1 MRHQFVRRVVALAAA
16 LSVSLSLAGSATGQA
31 TTPYVAPQHTTG
43 WPGLGTGDDQAAAE
57 ASLELG
63 PELERDRSPVWMLA
77 DQRRLDKALAAL
89 QPEHKGVV
97 DAYVV
102 AIGLDSDPIFGRE
115 AREAGKVL
123 SRRYNAVGH
132 TIVLAGTD
140 GSGPSQLPNGTPRA
154 LALTLARI
162 AELMDRNEDVLV
174 LYTAGHGAPV
184 GLAYHDGDEGF
195 GIISPARMARM
206 FDELGIRN
214 RLLILSACYSGV
226 FVPSMASDTTALFT
240 AASAD
245 RTSFGCAADRDWT
258 FFGDAMI
265 NHALRQP
272 VPLAKAGE
280 DARALISQ
288 WEGMGDITPSQP
300 QVSIGSGVGKW
311 LGPLEARMPRTA
323 TAMVGRPAISI
334 FSDPSSPGDA
344 GPASSAAPSADSG
357 KQLAR
362 KHPRR

>member
-1 MRHQFVRRVVALAAA
+1 MRHQFVRRLVALTAA
-16 LSVSLSLAGSATGQA
+16 LSVGLTLTSSATGQA
-31 TTPYVAPQHTTG
+31 SKGYVAPQHTTD
-43 WPGLGTGDDQAAAE
+43 WPGLGTGDDKAAAE

-77 DQRRLDKALAAL
+77 DQRRLDRALAAL
-89 QPEHKGVV
+89 QPQHKGVV

-123 SRRYNAVGH
+123 SRRYNAIGH

-140 GSGPSQLPNGTPRA
+140 GSGPSDLPNGSPRG

-162 AELMDRNEDVLV
+162 TELMDRNEDVLV
-174 LYTAGHGAPV
+174 LYTAGHGAPI

-206 FDELGIRN
+206 FDELGIKN

-226 FVPSMASDTTALFT
+226 FVPALANETSALFT
-240 AASAD
+240 AAAAD
-245 RTSFGCAADRDWT
+245 RTSFGCEADRDWT

-272 VPLAKAGE
+272 VPLAKASE
-280 DARALISQ
+280 DARALIEQ
-288 WEGMGDITPSQP
+288 WEKQGDVTPSQP
-300 QVSIGSGVGKW
+300 QISIGSGVGKW
-311 LGPLEARMPRTA
+311 LAPLEARMPKTA
-323 TAMVGRPAISI
+323 TPMVGRPAVTI
-334 FSDPSSPGDA
+334 FDDA
-344 GPASSAAPSADSG
+344 
-357 KQLAR
+357 
-362 KHPRR
+362 KH

>member
-16 LSVSLSLAGSATGQA
+16 LSIGLSLAGSATGQA
-31 TTPYVAPQHTTG
+31 TSPYVAPQHTTG
-43 WPGLGTGDDQAAAE
+43 WPGLGTGDTQSAAE

-63 PELERDRSPVWMLA
+63 PELDRDRSPAWMLA
-77 DQRRLDKALAAL
+77 DQRRLDGALAAL
-89 QPEHKGVV
+89 QPQKKGVV

-123 SRRYNAVGH
+123 SRRYNAAGH

-140 GSGPSQLPNGTPRA
+140 GAGPSQLPNGSPRS

-195 GIISPARMARM
+195 GIVSPARLGRM
-206 FDELGIRN
+206 FEELGIRN

-226 FVPSMASDTTALFT
+226 FVPMMASDTTALFT

-245 RTSFGCAADRDWT
+245 RTSFGCAADKDWT

-272 VPLAKAGE
+272 VPLAIAGE
-280 DARALISQ
+280 DARALIAK
-288 WEGMGDITPSQP
+288 WEGISGVTPSQP
-300 QVSIGSGVGKW
+300 QISIGSGVGKW

-323 TAMVGRPAISI
+323 TAMIGRPAISI
-334 FSDPSSPGDA
+334 LTDP
-344 GPASSAAPSADSG
+344 
-357 KQLAR
+357 
-362 KHPRR
+362 PR

>member
-1 MRHQFVRRVVALAAA
+1 
-16 LSVSLSLAGSATGQA
+16 
-31 TTPYVAPQHTTG
+31 
-43 WPGLGTGDDQAAAE
+43 
-57 ASLELG
+57 
-63 PELERDRSPVWMLA
+63 MLA

-89 QPEHKGVV
+89 QPQKKGVV

-102 AIGLDSDPIFGRE
+102 VVGLDSDPIFGRE
-115 AREAGKVL
+115 AREAGRVL
-123 SRRYNAVGH
+123 SRRYDAVGH

-140 GSGPSQLPNGTPRA
+140 GSGPSDLPNGTPRA

-174 LYTAGHGAPV
+174 LYTAGHGLPV

-195 GIISPARMARM
+195 GVVSPARMARM

-226 FVPSMASDTTALFT
+226 FVPALASETTALFT

-280 DARALISQ
+280 DARALIAQ
-288 WEGMGDITPSQP
+288 WEKQGDVTPSQP
-300 QVSIGSGVGKW
+300 QISIGSGVSKW
-311 LGPLEARMPRTA
+311 LAPLEARMPKTA
-323 TAMVGRPAISI
+323 TPMVGRPAVTI
-334 FSDPSSPGDA
+334 F
-344 GPASSAAPSADSG
+344 AD
-357 KQLAR
+357 Q
-362 KHPRR
+362 

>member
-1 MRHQFVRRVVALAAA
+1 MRRHIRRLATIALV
-16 LSVSLSLAGSATGQA
+16 LFGGLSLAGAATGQDS
-31 TTPYVAPQHTTG
+31 YSGPQHSTG
-43 WPGLGTGDDQAAAE
+43 WPGLGTGDTQSQQQM
-57 ASLELG
+57 SLELG
-63 PELERDRSPVWMLA
+63 PEFDRDRSPVWLLA
-77 DQRRLDKALAAL
+77 DQRKLDAALAAL
-89 QPEHKGVV
+89 QPQKKGVV

-102 AIGLDSDPIFGRE
+102 SIGLDSDAIFGRE

-123 SRRYNAVGH
+123 ARRYGAAGH

-140 GSGPSQLPNGTPRA
+140 GSGPSDLPNGSPRA
-154 LALTLARI
+154 LAMTLARI
-162 AELMDRNEDVLV
+162 AELMDKNEDVVV

-195 GIISPARMARM
+195 GIISPGRMARI
-206 FDELGIRN
+206 FEELGIRN

-226 FVPSMASDTTALFT
+226 FVPTMSSDTTALFT

-272 VPLAKAGE
+272 VPLAKAGD
-280 DARALISQ
+280 DARALIAK
-288 WEGMGDITPSQP
+288 WEAMDAKIIPSQP

-311 LGPLEARMPRTA
+311 LAPLEAKMPKTA
-323 TAMVGRPAISI
+323 TPMVGRPAITI
-334 FSDPSSPGDA
+334 FN
-344 GPASSAAPSADSG
+344 SG
-357 KQLAR
+357 Q
-362 KHPRR
+362 

>member
-1 MRHQFVRRVVALAAA
+1 MRHQFVRRVIALALGMSASLMLAA
-16 LSVSLSLAGSATGQA
+16 SATSQAAGS
-31 TTPYVAPQHTTG
+31 YVAPQHTAD
-43 WPGLGTGDDQAAAE
+43 WPSLATGDGPAQE
-57 ASLELG
+57 RASLELG
-63 PELERDRSPVWMLA
+63 PELDRDRSPTWMLA

-89 QPEHKGVV
+89 QPQTKGVV

-123 SRRYNAVGH
+123 SRRYGAAGH

-140 GSGPSQLPNGTPRA
+140 GSGPSLLPNGTPRA

-162 AELMDRNEDVLV
+162 AELMDRSQDVVV
-174 LYTAGHGAPV
+174 LYTAGHGAQV

-195 GIISPARMARM
+195 GIISPARLARM

-226 FVPSMASDTTALFT
+226 FVPSMASDTTALLT

-245 RTSFGCAADRDWT
+245 RTSFGCAADKDWT

-280 DARALISQ
+280 DARALIAQ
-288 WEGMGDITPSQP
+288 WERMGKITPSQP
-300 QVSIGSGVGKW
+300 QVSIGRGVAKW
-311 LGPLEARMPRTA
+311 LAPLEARMPKTA
-323 TAMVGRPAISI
+323 TPMVGRPAITI
-334 FSDPSSPGDA
+334 FTDPA
-344 GPASSAAPSADSG
+344 G
-357 KQLAR
+357 
-362 KHPRR
+362 

>member
-1 MRHQFVRRVVALAAA
+1 
-16 LSVSLSLAGSATGQA
+16 
-31 TTPYVAPQHTTG
+31 
-43 WPGLGTGDDQAAAE
+43 
-57 ASLELG
+57 
-63 PELERDRSPVWMLA
+63 MLA

-89 QPEHKGVV
+89 QPQKKGVV
-97 DAYVV
+97 DAYVLV
-102 AIGLDSDPIFGRE
+102 VGLDSDPIFGRE
-115 AREAGKVL
+115 AREAGRVL
-123 SRRYNAVGH
+123 SRRYNAFGH

-140 GSGPSQLPNGTPRA
+140 GSAPSDLPNGTPRA

-206 FDELGIRN
+206 FEELGIRN

-226 FVPSMASDTTALFT
+226 FVPMMASDTTALFT

-258 FFGDAMI
+258 FYGDAMI
-265 NHALRQP
+265 NHALREP

-280 DARALISQ
+280 DARALIAQ
-288 WEGMGDITPSQP
+288 WEGQGNVTPSQP
-300 QVSIGSGVGKW
+300 QISIGSGVGKW
-311 LGPLEARMPRTA
+311 LAPLEARMPRTA

-334 FSDPSSPGDA
+334 FTE
-344 GPASSAAPSADSG
+344 
-357 KQLAR
+357 Q
-362 KHPRR
+362 

>member
-1 MRHQFVRRVVALAAA
+1 MRHQFIRRIVALATGI
-16 LSVSLSLAGSATGQA
+16 SISLLLAGSATGQA
-31 TTPYVAPQHTTG
+31 TASYIAPQHTTG
-43 WPGLGTGDDQAAAE
+43 WPGLGTGEDQSE
-57 ASLELG
+57 MQVSLELG
-63 PELERDRSPVWMLA
+63 PELDRDRSPVWMLA
-77 DQRRLDKALAAL
+77 DQRRLDRALAAL
-89 QPEHKGVV
+89 QPQKKGVV

-140 GSGPSQLPNGTPRA
+140 GSGPSDLPNGDPRA

-162 AELMDRNEDVLV
+162 AELMDKNEDVLI
-174 LYTAGHGAPV
+174 LYTAGHGAQV

-206 FDELGIRN
+206 FDELGIKN

-245 RTSFGCAADRDWT
+245 RTSFGCAADKDWT

-272 VPLAKAGE
+272 VPLAKAGD
-280 DARALISQ
+280 DARALIAK
-288 WEGMGDITPSQP
+288 WEGMDPDIVPSQP

-311 LGPLEARMPRTA
+311 LAPLEARMPKTA
-323 TAMVGRPAISI
+323 TPMVGRPAITI
-334 FSDPSSPGDA
+334 FDG
-344 GPASSAAPSADSG
+344 
-357 KQLAR
+357 R
-362 KHPRR
+362 

>member
-1 MRHQFVRRVVALAAA
+1 LGAAEDRG
-16 LSVSLSLAGSATGQA
+16 AG
-31 TTPYVAPQHTTG
+31 
-43 WPGLGTGDDQAAAE
+43 E

-89 QPEHKGVV
+89 QPQRKGVV
-97 DAYVV
+97 DAYVLV
-102 AIGLDSDPIFGRE
+102 VGLDSDPIFGRE

-140 GSGPSQLPNGTPRA
+140 GSGPSDLPNGTPRA
-154 LALTLARI
+154 LALALARI
-162 AELMDRNEDVLV
+162 AELMDRKEDALI

-206 FDELGIRN
+206 LDELGIGN
-214 RLLILSACYSGV
+214 RLLILSACYSGA
-226 FVPSMASDTTALFT
+226 FVPALASETTILFT

-265 NHALRQP
+265 NHALRKP

-280 DARALISQ
+280 DVSALIAQ
-288 WEGMGDITPSQP
+288 WEKQGGVTPSQP
-300 QVSIGSGVGKW
+300 QISIGSSVGKW
-311 LGPLEARMPRTA
+311 LAPLEARMPKTA

-334 FSDPSSPGDA
+334 LSD
-344 GPASSAAPSADSG
+344 
-357 KQLAR
+357 Q
-362 KHPRR
+362 RR

>member
-1 MRHQFVRRVVALAAA
+1 MRHQFVRRFVALAAA

-31 TTPYVAPQHTTG
+31 ASAYVAPQHTSG
-43 WPGLGTGDDQAAAE
+43 WPGMGTGDDQGAAE

-89 QPEHKGVV
+89 QPQHKGVV
-97 DAYVV
+97 DAYVLV
-102 AIGLDSDPIFGRE
+102 VGLDSDPIFGRE
-115 AREAGKVL
+115 AREAGRVL

-140 GSGPSQLPNGTPRA
+140 GSGPSDLPNGTPRA
-154 LALTLARI
+154 FALTLARI

-226 FVPSMASDTTALFT
+226 FVPMLASETTAVFT
-240 AASAD
+240 AAAAD

-280 DARALISQ
+280 DARALIAQ
-288 WEGMGDITPSQP
+288 WEKQGDVTPSQP
-300 QVSIGSGVGKW
+300 QMSIGSGVGQW
-311 LGPLEARMPRTA
+311 LAPLEARMPKTA

-334 FSDPSSPGDA
+334 LN
-344 GPASSAAPSADSG
+344 DSG
-357 KQLAR
+357 Q
-362 KHPRR
+362 